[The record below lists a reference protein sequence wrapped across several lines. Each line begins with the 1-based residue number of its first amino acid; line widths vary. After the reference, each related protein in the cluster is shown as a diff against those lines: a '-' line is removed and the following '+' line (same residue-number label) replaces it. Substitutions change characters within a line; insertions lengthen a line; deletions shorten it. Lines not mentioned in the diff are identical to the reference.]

1 MGREKKQIGRPAQP
15 FSFHGIEIKER
26 GTLPHATV
34 RQLITRIREIFQGK
48 DESEYAHIL
57 QKQNLSLEQVNRLLQ
72 VVMHAVTRRNSP
84 LKGETD
90 ILDILRSAIGGF
102 RPIRRVSPNDLTP
115 PLLGSAERGNV
126 RIKQQRHQRHI
137 TDSGHGK
144 DRK

>member
-1 MGREKKQIGRPAQP
+1 MGRPKEKIDRLTKP
-15 FSFHGIEIKER
+15 FSFHGINIKER

-57 QKQNLSLEQVNRLLQ
+57 QKQNLSLEQVNRLRQ
-72 VVMHAVTRRNSP
+72 VVMHAVARRNSP
-84 LKGETD
+84 LKGEAD
-90 ILDILRSAIGGF
+90 VLDILRSAIGGF
-102 RPIRRVSPNDLTP
+102 RPIRRVSPDDLTP

-137 TDSGHGK
+137 KDDGHG
-144 DRK
+144 RGRN